1 MTVEATTLAVSH
13 ADLVRRIA
21 QGERGRL
28 GGDVDEL
35 IGDGMVGLVRAAMRF
50 DPARWDGPF
59 RHFARPQIV
68 QAMVDGYRHRT
79 HFNRTLGR
87 GKYEMVAFMSEGTD
101 DVFPPT
107 RSAEQLAVG
116 AIEADRLLALIAELP
131 APLRRVADA
140 VIDQDGAVQ
149 GGAVKRL
156 ALEEGVTES
165 RVSQRLADVR
175 RRVRTTSA

>member
-1 MTVEATTLAVSH
+1 MIAEATVLAVDH

-21 QGERGRL
+21 HGEQTRL

-50 DPARWDGPF
+50 DPTRWDGPF

-79 HFNRTLGR
+79 HYNRTLGR
-87 GKYEMVAFMSEGTD
+87 GKYEMVAFMPEGVN

-116 AIEADRLLALIAELP
+116 AMEADRLLALIAEMP

-140 VIDQDGAVQ
+140 VIDQDGAAQ
-149 GGAVKRL
+149 SGAIKRL
-156 ALEEGVTES
+156 ARTEGVTES
-165 RVSQRLADVR
+165 RLSQRLADVR
-175 RRVRTTSA
+175 RRVRTAT